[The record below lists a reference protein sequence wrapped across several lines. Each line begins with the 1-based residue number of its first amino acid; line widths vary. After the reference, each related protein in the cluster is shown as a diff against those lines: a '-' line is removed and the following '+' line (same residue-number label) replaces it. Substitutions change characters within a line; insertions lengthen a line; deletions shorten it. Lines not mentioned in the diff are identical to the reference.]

1 MGQINSATQ
10 GRQRQESRLQGGGA
24 SAAAGGSVN
33 NEATCEVVGGSSAPP
48 SVQTS
53 EHDGPSERRSRRES
67 VRRSLLGKIKLSSS
81 GSSHDMQGSAVKP
94 DDKRRWRVSR
104 RWSKSP
110 AVPLSDPIDN
120 TPTEGLP
127 AHQDSADEASRQE
140 LEAHNS
146 YQAQEVGEVVHIIDK
161 STQEESL
168 PESTVREDANLA
180 GPSSTPTDATLCDD
194 STCTP
199 PPAEVQDKSMTDLSS
214 TSGKIEVEGRIP
226 DTVELDM
233 HSGTPNGHTVSEP
246 PAILVEGTP
255 VVINESTTNGL
266 DGNAGENQASPS
278 ITGQAGSRPGHEER
292 TPRPFSP
299 GGTLVVVHGVVHT
312 TDTTAAAPDPSGS
325 SSEMISSARPS
336 SQRNSLL
343 PNILR
348 RRNSGTSVRS
358 RGSVAESSAVDA
370 GSSQTHNTNSLREA
384 SNNTVLDTPT
394 ESAASDST
402 GSGTSG
408 ATASSIPLAP
418 TGETQDLPRRT
429 VMSHSVDILGALL
442 R

>member
-10 GRQRQESRLQGGGA
+10 GRQRQGPRLQGNEA
-24 SAAAGGSVN
+24 SAVGGSVN
-33 NEATCEVVGGSSAPP
+33 NEATSEVVGGSSAPP

-53 EHDGPSERRSRRES
+53 KQDGPTEKRSRRES
-67 VRRSLLGKIKLSSS
+67 VRRSLLGKIKSSSS

-94 DDKRRWRVSR
+94 DEKRRWRVSR

-120 TPTEGLP
+120 TPLEGLP
-127 AHQDSADEASRQE
+127 AHQDSADEASGQE
-140 LEAHNS
+140 LEVHNS

-194 STCTP
+194 STCPLP
-199 PPAEVQDKSMTDLSS
+199 PVEVQDKIVTGISSS
-214 TSGKIEVEGRIP
+214 TGKIAEVEGRIP
-226 DTVELDM
+226 NTVDLDM
-233 HSGTPNGHTVSEP
+233 HSGTPSGHTVSEP

-255 VVINESTTNGL
+255 VAINESTANGL
-266 DGNAGENQASPS
+266 DGNTGGNQASPS
-278 ITGQAGSRPGHEER
+278 IAGQAGSRPGHEER
-292 TPRPFSP
+292 TPRTFSP

-312 TDTTAAAPDPSGS
+312 TDTAPDPSGN

-358 RGSVAESSAVDA
+358 RGSVAESSAVDTT
-370 GSSQTHNTNSLREA
+370 SSQTHNTNSIGEA

-394 ESAASDST
+394 ESVASDST
-402 GSGTSG
+402 RSGTSG
-408 ATASSIPLAP
+408 GTASSIPSAP

-429 VMSHSVDILGALL
+429 VVSHSVDILGALL